1 MPWSNWSETAI
12 SCIATSH
19 ADPANPLRAD
29 GRLGAAAGIEYAA
42 QAMAIH
48 GALLAGS
55 DGAPRQGYLT
65 SVRGVTLHVARL
77 DDLPGQLDVHAERL
91 SGDASNVL
99 YQFSVS
105 HAGRCLLEGRA
116 AVVLDANLI
125 EGNHRMKRAL
135 VTGGSGGIGAAIC
148 ARLAADGHHVIVHAN
163 RGLARAEAVAAGIV
177 AAGGSAEAVAFDVTD
192 RAATAAALETLLEAG
207 AIQILVNNAGIHADA
222 VFPGMSGEQWDS
234 VVNVSL
240 NGFYNVTRPLV
251 MPMIRTRWG
260 RIINISSV
268 AAIAGN
274 RGQVNY
280 SAAKGALHAASKSLA
295 LELASRGI
303 TVNAV
308 APGIIATDM
317 SEGAFDADAIKKLV
331 PMQRAGKPKEVA
343 DLVAFLA
350 SDQAA
355 YISGQIISINGAMI

>member
-1 MPWSNWSETAI
+1 
-12 SCIATSH
+12 
-19 ADPANPLRAD
+19 
-29 GRLGAAAGIEYAA
+29 
-42 QAMAIH
+42 
-48 GALLAGS
+48 
-55 DGAPRQGYLT
+55 
-65 SVRGVTLHVARL
+65 
-77 DDLPGQLDVHAERL
+77 
-91 SGDASNVL
+91 
-99 YQFSVS
+99 
-105 HAGRCLLEGRA
+105 
-116 AVVLDANLI
+116 
-125 EGNHRMKRAL
+125 MKRAL

-148 ARLAADGHHVIVHAN
+148 TRLAADGHHVIVHAN

-177 AAGGSAEAVAFDVTD
+177 AAGGSAEAIAFDVTD
-192 RAATAAALETLLEAG
+192 RAATAAALEGLLEAG
-207 AIQILVNNAGIHADA
+207 AIQILVNNAGIHVDA

-280 SAAKGALHAASKSLA
+280 AAAKGALHAAGKSLA

-331 PMQRAGKPKEVA
+331 PMQRAGQPKEVA